1 MLLDFSRRHT
11 LHLENVVSRNRSR
24 STLVELAV
32 AVSMA
37 VALSTVYATAALGQP
52 TESVHKPTNSRSVIT
67 TAEIRK
73 FGSNGSVHDLVHA
86 LRKSWLNLQHM
97 SVRETPTLT
106 PQGRREALVT
116 PASDATLMVYLDNV
130 RIGNIEELR
139 SLNLAGVVEVRYYNN
154 GQATRRW
161 GSGHEHGAIE
171 VITAA
176 NAGSPE
182 PDLDSR

>member
-1 MLLDFSRRHT
+1 M
-11 LHLENVVSRNRSR
+11 NRNRNR
-24 STLVELAV
+24 STLVNLCMLSMV
-32 AVSMA
+32 A
-37 VALSTVYATAALGQP
+37 ALSTGFATAASGQP
-52 TESVHKPTNSRSVIT
+52 TESVRKPTGSRSVIT

-73 FGSNGSVHDLVHA
+73 FGTNGSVHDLVHA

-97 SVRETPTLT
+97 SLRETPTVT
-106 PQGRREALVT
+106 AQGRREALVT
-116 PASDATLMVYLDNV
+116 PASDATLIVYLDNV

-139 SLNLAGVVEVRYYNN
+139 SLNLAGVLEVRHYNP

-176 NAGSPE
+176 NAGTPE
-182 PDLDSR
+182 PDVDSR